1 MKYEFEVII
10 NIGGSA
16 MKIDVIFDKYSVKEE
31 LLIRYG
37 FMKKDNQYIY
47 EKQLENRDFWI
58 RLIIAEPIFDIK
70 VFEIN
75 GEEYFPFYIKKTT
88 GSYVAKLKEEVDLV
102 IKDILLN
109 CFESMDIRNKL
120 LMYVKDK
127 YQTDPVYPWKK
138 DLLSATLKNPI
149 SNKWYGLMMTIP
161 YKYLKIEKEGKIDIL
176 NIKNTPE
183 KIASLIDNIHYF
195 PAYHMNKKYWFSVLL
210 DNSIDLEEVKKLI
223 DESYQI
229 VANSSSKVRRK

>member
-1 MKYEFEVII
+1 
-10 NIGGSA
+10 

-176 NIKNTPE
+176 N
-183 KIASLIDNIHYF
+183 
-195 PAYHMNKKYWFSVLL
+195 KKYTRENSVI
-210 DNSIDLEEVKKLI
+210 N
-223 DESYQI
+223 
-229 VANSSSKVRRK
+229 R